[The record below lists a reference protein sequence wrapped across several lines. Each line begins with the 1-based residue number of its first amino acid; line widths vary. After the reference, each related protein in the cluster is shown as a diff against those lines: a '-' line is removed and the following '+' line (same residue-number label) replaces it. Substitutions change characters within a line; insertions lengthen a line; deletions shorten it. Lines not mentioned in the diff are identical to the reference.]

1 MDLDIVFAKLT
12 TTAPLV
18 TQELKCQHI
27 LCSSVNAVHIHQLNI
42 IEQLPGFTGVKGSV
56 SQQEGQVD
64 FEGTEVE
71 VAADK
76 GKSADN
82 NEVDVGL
89 GEEAFDNEVEEG
101 ISAVVNFMESIDN

>member
-1 MDLDIVFAKLT
+1 M
-12 TTAPLV
+12 
-18 TQELKCQHI
+18 
-27 LCSSVNAVHIHQLNI
+27 
-42 IEQLPGFTGVKGSV
+42 
-56 SQQEGQVD
+56 SQQEGRVD

-82 NEVDVGL
+82 NKVDVGL
-89 GEEAFDNEVEEG
+89 GEEAFNNEAEEG